1 MEREGVAFSENER
14 MAQPM
19 GDDAVGLTDGRAA
32 AFTSRVRRFVVK
44 LGSSTVSDGRGQ
56 VRAELLGPLCESLL
70 AVMQGPPGRQ
80 AILVSSGAIAM
91 GWPRLGLKRRPSTM
105 PEKQAA
111 AAVGQ
116 GLLMAYYE
124 QQFMRL
130 GRPAA
135 QVLLTADDLRDR
147 RRYNH
152 ARRTMEALLA
162 RGAVPVVNENDTV
175 AVDEIKVGDN
185 DRLAAMVAVLVQAQ
199 LLILLSDVDG
209 LYTADPRRDPSARPI
224 PLVREPRDP
233 VLAAAVA
240 SSAGPMG
247 TGGMRTKV
255 EAARMAA
262 ENGIPTLIARAAPD
276 VIARIFAGEPCGT
289 LFLPAERGLRGK
301 KRWLAFYPAVAG
313 TVVIDPGAA
322 QALLQRGRSLLAS
335 GVVDVLGDFRA
346 GSVVR
351 LVTSEGEEVG
361 RGIVSFGAEELR
373 RVKGRRS
380 DELPAL
386 LGYARGSW
394 EVVHRD
400 NLVLTTAPAPDQ
412 ARQQGA

>member
-1 MEREGVAFSENER
+1 MNDCS
-14 MAQPM
+14 MS
-19 GDDAVGLTDGRAA
+19 LTDGRAA
-32 AFTSRVRRFVVK
+32 WFASQARRIVVK
-44 LGSSTVSDGRGQ
+44 LGSSTVSGGRGQ
-56 VRAELLGPLCESLL
+56 VRAELLGPLCESLV
-70 AVMQGPPGRQ
+70 AVMEGSPRRQ

-105 PEKQAA
+105 PDKQAA

-135 QVLLTADDLRDR
+135 QVLLTAEDLRDR
-147 RRYNH
+147 QRFNH

-175 AVDEIKVGDN
+175 AVDEIRVGDN
-185 DRLAAMVAVLVQAQ
+185 DRLAAMVAVLVEAQ

-209 LYTADPRRDPSARPI
+209 LYTADPRRDSSARPI
-224 PLVREPRDP
+224 PLVREPGDP
-233 VLAAAVA
+233 VLAGAIGQ
-240 SSAGPMG
+240 AGPMG

-276 VIARIFAGEPCGT
+276 AIARIFAGEPCGT
-289 LFLPAERGLRGK
+289 LFLPAARGLRGK
-301 KRWLAFYPAVAG
+301 KRWLAFYPADAG
-313 TVVIDPGAA
+313 ALIIDQGAA
-322 QALLQRGRSLLAS
+322 LALTQQGRSLLAS

-351 LVTSEGEEVG
+351 LVTPGGQEVG
-361 RGIVSFGAEELR
+361 RGVVSFGAGELR
-373 RVKGRRS
+373 RVKGMRS
-380 DELPAL
+380 DELAAL
-386 LGYARGSW
+386 LGYSRTSW

-400 NLVLTTAPAPDQ
+400 NLVLTTPAPEVG
-412 ARQQGA
+412 RHEGA